1 MSNIG
6 WTKGVPMLSLEKLEK
21 ELDIK
26 LQEIIKLIGDVK

>member
-1 MSNIG
+1 MDNFIE
-6 WTKGVPMLSLEKLEK
+6 KREKLEK